1 MFIHRAS
8 LTCAHWPDVV
18 DTIKTGAISFGW
30 APKANVRYARAESI
44 KSLKVLKMK
53 MPKENLIA
61 QKSEYNDMTWNYAAA
76 YQLSQ
81 NTNVQLHFQYKY
93 YQHWY

>member
-1 MFIHRAS
+1 
-8 LTCAHWPDVV
+8 
-18 DTIKTGAISFGW
+18 
-30 APKANVRYARAESI
+30 
-44 KSLKVLKMK
+44 

>member
-1 MFIHRAS
+1 MYS
-8 LTCAHWPDVV
+8 KNYSTKLKKVNLTQ
-18 DTIKTGAISFGW
+18 KG
-30 APKANVRYARAESI
+30 
-44 KSLKVLKMK
+44 LKVLKMK

-81 NTNVQLHFQYKY
+81 NTIFNTNTTNIDIRQRQKERDFAILDFVRFTF
-93 YQHWY
+93 

>member
-1 MFIHRAS
+1 MLKRFS
-8 LTCAHWPDVV
+8 KNYSTKLKKVNLTQ
-18 DTIKTGAISFGW
+18 KG
-30 APKANVRYARAESI
+30 
-44 KSLKVLKMK
+44 LKVLKMK

-81 NTNVQLHFQYKY
+81 ITNVQLHFQYKY
-93 YQHWY
+93 YQH